1 MGSRRFGLG
10 SENLYLF
17 PRTVQRDLRSCSYG
31 FVWVGLLVLKIEKQ
45 GARLVIYSFSFRQP
59 QLFRFSHKNESVRP
73 GEFAEQGLVQRFEWL

>member
-45 GARLVIYSFSFRQP
+45 GARLVIYSFSF
-59 QLFRFSHKNESVRP
+59 
-73 GEFAEQGLVQRFEWL
+73 